1 MRLALAAVAAA
12 GLAGCGLALG
22 TVGTWTTYVDPP
34 QVLPLGASTVALP
47 AGRVVVLGGFSETT
61 GEPAGETLVFDAGT
75 GRWSQG
81 PSIPEPRTDPVVV
94 ALKDG
99 EVLMAGGTGPYTFNQ
114 PAETLA
120 TAWILD
126 PVAGSWRRTGSMKSA
141 RSGAHA
147 VLLSDGR
154 VLVVGGSVPSS
165 DPNQPFTTVAGAE
178 VFDPRSGLWTSAG
191 VQGRDGDVLVALPGG
206 KALAAGGCQESS
218 ASSALPPGVVPISG
232 TGQQAGLA
240 GAEEFDGAGWGPVSA
255 MPSPRCFAAAA
266 ELRDGR
272 VLVVGGTNGGT
283 SLSDAVAF
291 DSRFNTWASAGSP
304 NLTARGGIALVTLS
318 DGRVFLPDT
327 QDGPRIGGRATLLVG
342 GQVYDPDSG
351 NWTFATT
358 TSLVTAARFGNGG
371 IAGIAPVP
379 PDGAFVLLENRALS
393 LDARAIP
400 PAVSTL
406 DSTGLTWL
414 LLAVVATLLA
424 ALAVARLRSS

>member
-1 MRLALAAVAAA
+1 V
-12 GLAGCGLALG
+12 
-22 TVGTWTTYVDPP
+22 
-34 QVLPLGASTVALP
+34 
-47 AGRVVVLGGFSETT
+47 
-61 GEPAGETLVFDAGT
+61 
-75 GRWSQG
+75 
-81 PSIPEPRTDPVVV
+81 IV

-99 EVLMAGGTGPYTFNQ
+99 EVLLAGGTGPYTFSQ

-126 PVAGSWRRTGSMKSA
+126 PVAGSWRRTGSMKSV
-141 RSGAHA
+141 RSGAQA

-154 VLVVGGSVPSS
+154 VLVVGGSVPTT
-165 DPNQPFTTVAGAE
+165 DPNQPFKTVAGAE
-178 VFDPRSGLWTSAG
+178 TFDPRSGLWTSAG
-191 VQGRDGDVLVALPGG
+191 VQGRDGEVLVALPGG
-206 KALAAGGCQESS
+206 KALAAGGCQERS
-218 ASSALPPGVVPISG
+218 AAGALPPGVVPISG

-240 GAEEFDGAGWGPVSA
+240 GAEEFDGSRWGPETA
-255 MPSPRCFAAAA
+255 LPSPRCFAAAV

-272 VLVVGGTNGGT
+272 ALVVGGTDGGT

-304 NLTARGGIALVTLS
+304 NVTAMGGTAPVTLS

-327 QDGPRIGGRATLLVG
+327 QDGPRVGGRATLLVG
-342 GQVYDPDSG
+342 GQVYDPGSG
-351 NWTFATT
+351 SWTFATT

-406 DSTGLTWL
+406 DSSGLTWML
-414 LLAVVATLLA
+414 VAFVGVLLA
-424 ALAVARLRSS
+424 ALVAGRLRSA